1 MDLSRDE
8 MAFRKRYEQIVVD
21 RQLTTVF
28 RPGNRIFPRY
38 RGYKLNE
45 IISAR
50 IIEKPGCDESN
61 VAPLF
66 NDIRMPLQ
74 IAAIETININDLK
87 SAHFEGSSPDVQTV
101 EQLVIHLESIYN
113 QSMSQFDNEITRISF
128 TYLIVAKTKQQNL

>member
-1 MDLSRDE
+1 MELARDE
-8 MAFRKRYEQIVVD
+8 MAFRKRYQQLVID

-28 RPGNRIFPRY
+28 RPGNRIFPKY

-45 IISAR
+45 VISAR

-66 NDIRMPLQ
+66 NDIKMPLQ
-74 IAAIETININDLK
+74 IAAIETININDLR

-101 EQLVIHLESIYN
+101 EQLVDHLESIYN
-113 QSMSQFDNEITRISF
+113 QSVGHFDNEITRIGF
-128 TYLIVAKTKQQNL
+128 TYLRVAQTAQQSF